1 MVAVQNTPVRPRPED
16 FPDYRAYLR
25 AMTSYLKE
33 TRPQFSYR
41 YFSRVAGFSS
51 PNFLKLVA
59 EGQRNLTPAS
69 IPKFA
74 KGLGLDD
81 RERES
86 FETLVLLTHA
96 PNDLERN
103 RYYQRLRR
111 HERGK
116 SDTRRVESAQFDV
129 YSSWFVLPIR
139 ELLLH
144 PDFQEDPR
152 WIAHQLRP
160 RIKPQEVRL
169 ALDLLEKVGLVER
182 DETGRLRPADTNI
195 STGPRVRSL
204 AVRNFHRAMME
215 LAADALETV
224 AIDARDITGLTIS
237 VTPAQYQDVR
247 ARIERFRRE
256 ILDLTGTPQP
266 GADIYQLSF
275 QLFPLTRK
283 TAAEPPKD
291 KDPP

>member
-1 MVAVQNTPVRPRPED
+1 MVAGQNTHVRPRPED

-96 PNDLERN
+96 PNDQERN

-129 YSSWFVLPIR
+129 YSQWFVLPIR

-152 WIAHQLRP
+152 WIAGQLRP
-160 RIKPQEVRL
+160 RIKPQEVKL
-169 ALDLLEKVGLVER
+169 ALELLERVGLAAR
-182 DETGRLRPADTNI
+182 DEDGRLRPADTNI

-204 AVRNFHRAMME
+204 AVRNFHRAMMD

-224 AIDARDITGLTIS
+224 PIDARDITGLTIS

-256 ILDLTGTPQP
+256 ILDLAGAPQP

-283 TAAEPPKD
+283 SPLELVQ
-291 KDPP
+291 DPP